1 MAAAAAYEADKLEQM
16 QAEFE
21 NKSQILSRHFPALPP
36 EMYLEELFG
45 WKPEMRVMNF
55 AQAKPGQRIRAV
67 DGWAQMLVSDITG
80 RKDAFYYA
88 SDFFKPYPRKQLL
101 KNMYALIVDLDSVSP
116 KTVSHLIEADF
127 WGLCPTY
134 VVNSGHGLHLVYAFE
149 DPVACYDWAKIQLA
163 KLYDEIKRHF
173 VSHKRHGI
181 QYIVDEK
188 ISILQ
193 SYRMPGSVT
202 KIDTI
207 CTAYRSGGAWTPE
220 RLAAA
225 AGISWQ
231 LRSPQPHQPAI
242 PTTEQ
247 SSRHRKA
254 SDVIYLPNTKNG
266 FYEKIKERMR
276 RETPVGNRYYSMF
289 ALAIV
294 AYKCLVPRTQL
305 EQDLDDIRKAYNA
318 RDKHEHTV
326 KRSEV
331 DKAICGYN
339 PKALTVKRSTLCG
352 WLGFGYDAAKRNGR
366 TRDEHLAEVHAKR
379 SDTARIKI
387 MEYFSLHPDASNVKA
402 SRDLGMSRHTVIK
415 YRPAADAQEH
425 PQLQEE
431 RPQTMK
437 KPKTINEMTSRVVAE
452 ADERERER
460 ELLIALQPQPIVRGW
475 GLP

>member
-21 NKSQILSRHFPALPP
+21 EKSQILARYFPELPP
-36 EMYLEELFG
+36 ELYLEDLFG
-45 WKPEMRVMNF
+45 CRPEMRVMNF
-55 AQAKPGQRIRAV
+55 AQAAPGQRIRAV
-67 DGWAQMLVSDITG
+67 DGWEQMLAIDITG

-88 SDFFKPYPRKQLL
+88 ADFFKPYPRKQLL
-101 KNMYALIVDLDSVSP
+101 RNMYALIVDLDSVSP

-127 WGLCPTY
+127 WGLCPAY

-149 DPVACYDWAKIQLA
+149 DPVACYDRAKIQLA
-163 KLYDEIKRHF
+163 KLYDELKQHF
-173 VSHKRHGI
+173 VSNKCHGI

-193 SYRMPGSVT
+193 SYRMPGSLT

-207 CTAYRSGGAWTPE
+207 CAVYRSGGAWTPE

-231 LRSPQPHQPAI
+231 VRKPHPNSPALSRP
-242 PTTEQ
+242 EQ
-247 SSRHRKA
+247 SARQGKIA
-254 SDVIYLPNTKNG
+254 DVSYLPTPRKG
-266 FYEKIKERMR
+266 FYEKTKIRMIQ
-276 RETPVGNRYYSMF
+276 ETPVGNRYYSMF

-415 YRPAADAQEH
+415 YRPAADAPAH

-452 ADERERER
+452 ADERERE
-460 ELLIALQPQPIVRGW
+460 LLIALQPQPIVRGW